1 VGGEGGVPGQ
11 ARKPGGELGRALL
24 GLCWGPAGNAVG
36 PPTQQMTYLIGLTCP
51 LRAPFRVPPVPAW
64 LRTTHLRPA

>member
-1 VGGEGGVPGQ
+1 MGGEGGVPGQ

-36 PPTQQMTYLIGLTCP
+36 PPTQQMTYGQQQAA
-51 LRAPFRVPPVPAW
+51 RALHQSADEDPE
-64 LRTTHLRPA
+64 